1 MAYARSSWD
10 ERAGDESVFE
20 SECTREMDRRFRLL
34 AGFWWVHD
42 RAAGRDARPTVC
54 DLQPAWLVE
63 V

>member
-1 MAYARSSWD
+1 
-10 ERAGDESVFE
+10 
-20 SECTREMDRRFRLL
+20 MDRRFRLL

-42 RAAGRDARPTVC
+42 RAAGRDALSTVC